1 MSRRSRRTKDDGPGV
16 PTLTPVKLFKSLVK
30 SILNGHQFLIVGA
43 PGVGKTD
50 IVTQAVEFIRTW
62 IQPCNLIILHPVV
75 SDPTDFKG
83 YPAIVNG
90 KATFLAFTEL
100 EAMVK
105 ADVLTVVF
113 FDDLGQASPTVQ
125 AAAMQLILG
134 RAING
139 HKISDHVVF
148 VAASNR
154 KEDFGAVS
162 GILEPVKSRW
172 TSIIQLVVD
181 AVQWLSW
188 AEGDGQF
195 KMDGQYLVDWWTKRQ
210 AEIAA
215 SNGTVNKY
223 VRAFIERRPTLLHD
237 FQPSQDMINT
247 PSPRTVVNAAKI
259 MDGDYDKDC
268 RRSLLAGAV
277 GQGWTDDFLA
287 FLDIIDRMVN
297 PNLVIQAP
305 EKVDVPGDHDVL
317 FVLCQAL
324 AERATDKNFNNIMV
338 FCTRIEDRE
347 FQKLLVST
355 ATKRDESLKN
365 TTGYITWA
373 AANPELHS

>member
-1 MSRRSRRTKDDGPGV
+1 MSRRTRRTQDDGPGV

-50 IVTQAVEFIRTW
+50 IVTQAVDFIRTW
-62 IQPCNLIILHPVV
+62 IGPCNLIILHPVV

-100 EAMVK
+100 EAMIT
-105 ADVLTVVF
+105 ADVMTVVF

-139 HKISDHVVF
+139 HKISEHVVF
-148 VAASNR
+148 VAATNR
-154 KEDFGAVS
+154 KDDFAAVA

-172 TSIIQLVVD
+172 TSIVQLVVD
-181 AVQWLSW
+181 AVQWLGW
-188 AEGDGQF
+188 AEGNGQF
-195 KMDGQYLVDWWTKRQ
+195 KMDGAYLKDWWTARQ
-210 AEIAA
+210 AIT

-223 VRAFIERRPTLLHD
+223 VRAFIARRPGLLHD

-247 PSPRTVVNAAKI
+247 PSPRTVVNAGRI
-259 MDGDYDKDC
+259 IDGDYDKDC

-277 GQGWTDDFLA
+277 GQGWADDFLA
-287 FLDIIDRMVN
+287 FMDMVDRMVD
-297 PNLVIQAP
+297 PNVVIQAP
-305 EKVDVPGDHDVL
+305 TKVDVPGDHDVL
-317 FVLCQAL
+317 FVLVQAL
-324 AERATDKNFNNIMV
+324 AERATDKNFNNIME

-347 FQKLLVST
+347 FQKLLVVT
-355 ATKRDESLKN
+355 ATRRDESLKN

-373 AANPELHS
+373 TANPELHK

>member
-1 MSRRSRRTKDDGPGV
+1 MSRSRRNKTDGPGV

-30 SILNGHQFLIVGA
+30 SILNKHQFLIVGA

-50 IVTQAVEFIRTW
+50 IVIQAVEFIRAW
-62 IQPCNLIILHPVV
+62 IGPCNLIILHPVV

-100 EAMVK
+100 EAMIT
-105 ADVLTVVF
+105 ADILTVVF

-139 HKISDHVVF
+139 HKISDNVVF
-148 VAASNR
+148 VAATNR
-154 KEDFGAVS
+154 KDDFAAVQ

-172 TSIIQLVVD
+172 TSIVQLLVD
-181 AVQWLSW
+181 AVQWLDW
-188 AEGDGQF
+188 AEGAGQF
-195 KMDGQYLVDWWTKRQ
+195 TVDGEWIKDWWAARQ
-210 AEIAA
+210 GVT

-223 VRAFIERRPTLLHD
+223 VRAFIARRPHLLHD
-237 FQPSQDMINT
+237 FKPSQDMINT
-247 PSPRTVVNAAKI
+247 PSPRTVVNAAKVI
-259 MDGDYDKDC
+259 DGDYDKDC

-277 GQGWTDDFLA
+277 GQGWTDEFLA
-287 FLDIIDRMVN
+287 FMDMVDRMID
-297 PNLVIQAP
+297 PNVVIQAP
-305 EKVDVPGDHDVL
+305 KDVDVPKDHDVL
-317 FVLCQAL
+317 YVLCLAL
-324 AERATDKNFNNIMV
+324 ADRATDKNFNNIME
-338 FCTRIEDRE
+338 FTGRMEEQE

-355 ATKRDESLKN
+355 ATKRDETLKN

-373 AANPELHS
+373 AANPKLHN

>member
-1 MSRRSRRTKDDGPGV
+1 MRRSNRQTNDGPGV

-50 IVTQAVEFIRTW
+50 IVTQAVDFIRKW
-62 IQPCNLIILHPVV
+62 VMPCNLIILHPVV

-90 KATFLAFTEL
+90 KATFLAFAEL
-100 EAMVK
+100 ETMIK

-113 FDDLGQASPTVQ
+113 FDDLGQASPMVQ

-134 RAING
+134 RQING
-139 HKISDHVVF
+139 HKISDKIVF
-148 VAASNR
+148 VAATNR
-154 KEDFGAVS
+154 KEDFAAVA

-172 TSIIQLVVD
+172 TSIVQLIVD
-181 AVQWLSW
+181 AVQWLGW
-188 AEGDGQF
+188 AEGKGQF
-195 KMDGQYLVDWWTKRQ
+195 QMDGDYLKNWWTKRQ

-215 SNGTVNKY
+215 DDGKINKY
-223 VRAFIERRPTLLHD
+223 VRAFIARRPGLLHD

-259 MDGDYDKDC
+259 VDGEYDKDC
-268 RRSLLAGAV
+268 RRALIAGAV
-277 GQGWTDDFLA
+277 GQGWADEFLA
-287 FLDIIDRMVN
+287 FMDMVDRMID
-297 PNLVIQAP
+297 PNVVIQAP
-305 EKVDVPGDHDVL
+305 TKVDVPTDHDVL
-317 FVLCQAL
+317 FVLVQAL
-324 AERATDKNFNNIMV
+324 AERATDKNFNNIME
-338 FCTRIEDRE
+338 FCNRIDDRE
-347 FQKLLVST
+347 FQKLLVVT
-355 ATKRDESLKN
+355 ATRKDEDLKN